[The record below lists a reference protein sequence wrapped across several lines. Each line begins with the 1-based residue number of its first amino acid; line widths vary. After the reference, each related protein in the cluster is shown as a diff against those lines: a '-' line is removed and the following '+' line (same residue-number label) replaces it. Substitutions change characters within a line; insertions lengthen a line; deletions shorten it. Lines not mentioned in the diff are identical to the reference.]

1 MLRFVLKRVA
11 ATIAVLLFLTAV
23 VFVLQKNTPI
33 DSVRAKLGAN
43 ASQERVAAE
52 THRLGLD
59 QPLVVQY
66 VHYVGG
72 LTHGDFQDSLRT
84 RKPVSQD
91 LATYLPATLELVLA
105 AMLLAVVLGTAL
117 GIAAAARWRG
127 AGVLRLVLVTGASAP
142 VFLLA
147 LLGILV
153 FYRQLG
159 WLPATGR
166 TTFFDA
172 PNSPTGL
179 LTVDSL
185 VHGRLDVF
193 SDAMRHL
200 VMPAVCL
207 ALGPAVAIARTLR
220 SSLLTNLQADH
231 ARTARA
237 KGLRDVQVLLRHGLR
252 NSAGPALSMAGI
264 QVGLM
269 FAAVVILESVFAW
282 PGIGL
287 YVVQSIPRGDFP
299 AIAGVTLVLGALY
312 VVVNSIVDLLQ
323 AAADPR
329 IAR

>member
-1 MLRFVLKRVA
+1 MLHFVLKRLVA
-11 ATIAVLLFLTAV
+11 MIAVLLFLTAF

-33 DSVRAKLGAN
+33 DGVRAKLGAN
-43 ASQERVAAE
+43 ASQQLVDAE
-52 THRLGLD
+52 KHRLGLD
-59 QPLVVQY
+59 DPVAVQY
-66 VHYVGG
+66 VHYVGD
-72 LTHGDFQDSLRT
+72 LTRGDFQDSLRT
-84 RKPVSQD
+84 RKPVSED
-91 LATYLPATLELVLA
+91 LATYLPASLELVIA
-105 AMLLAVVLGTAL
+105 ALLLAVVLGTAL
-117 GIAAAARWRG
+117 GIGAAARWRG
-127 AGVLRLVLVTGASAP
+127 AGLLRLVLVTGASAP

-147 LLGILV
+147 LVGILV

-166 TTFFDA
+166 STFFDA
-172 PNSPTGL
+172 PTGPTGL
-179 LTVDSL
+179 LTFDSL
-185 VHGRLDVF
+185 VHGRFDVF
-193 SDAMRHL
+193 TDALKHL

-220 SSLLTNLQADH
+220 SSLLTNLAADH

-237 KGLRDVQVLLRHGLR
+237 KGLRDTQVLLRHSLR
-252 NSAGPALSMAGI
+252 NSAGPVLSMTGL

-269 FAAVVILESVFAW
+269 FAAVVVLEQVFAW

-287 YVVQSIPRGDFP
+287 YVVQSIPRADFP

-312 VVVNSIVDLLQ
+312 VVVNGLVDVLQ